1 MCDAATPQFTNGAAA
16 TRPVLPLALR
26 PTNALMTLLADLFLN
41 STGRI
46 GRLPFALGAGA
57 LLLAGFAFE
66 RLAALPGWIDGAVA
80 AALLYAGACLL
91 SQRLHDR
98 GRSGWWS
105 GPILLALVLAW
116 PRPHG
121 LLDWVAAAALA
132 LVVIDLALLPGQAR
146 FNRYGAAPGKSVQ
159 TGATPG

>member
-1 MCDAATPQFTNGAAA
+1 MIF
-16 TRPVLPLALR
+16 
-26 PTNALMTLLADLFLN
+26 LADLFLT

-46 GRLPFALGAGA
+46 GRLPFALGGGV
-57 LLLAGFAFE
+57 LLLAGLAVE
-66 RLAALPGWIDGAVA
+66 RLTALPGWIDGVIA

-105 GPILLALVLAW
+105 GPVLLALVLAW

-132 LVVIDLALLPGQAR
+132 LVVIDLALLPGQAG
-146 FNRYGAAPGKSVQ
+146 FNRYGAAPGKGVQ